1 MNHFPP
7 KRTTSRAR
15 WLIQLTS
22 ALDEAQHLLSQLMLH
37 GDDPKEARQLRQL
50 VLALSCEIE
59 LLRSEGFADRRAL
72 EKLPLPPNWRG
83 GNIRP

>member
-1 MNHFPP
+1 MNHFLR
-7 KRTTSRAR
+7 KRTTCRAR

-37 GDDPKEARQLRQL
+37 GDNAKEAQQARQL

-72 EKLPLPPNWRG
+72 EKQSLPPNWRG
-83 GNIRP
+83 GNIRS